1 LAGLKE
7 PVLVLYPVKSPEK
20 YKMEEKRE
28 VEHEDVYTLVDKIKE
43 GDREAFMTLTG
54 LYQKKVF
61 LLAFSFFRNKEDALD
76 IVQET
81 FLRFYEKVKMFQR
94 GKNFQNWILQIAK
107 NLCVDYYRK
116 NYSKGKEW
124 DRNKP
129 IDEMNLPV
137 QNSYDPLSSSD
148 LREIISTCLEKLAE
162 KQRMIFMMRH
172 YNQLK
177 YREIAQIL
185 DISLGTAKS
194 LHFKAVQNLRGFMA
208 PYLGRQL

>member
-1 LAGLKE
+1 MEGLKTDE
-7 PVLVLYPVKSPEK
+7 QK
-20 YKMEEKRE
+20 
-28 VEHEDVYTLVDKIKE
+28 DIYTLVERIKE
-43 GDREAFMTLTG
+43 GDREAFMTVTS

-61 LLAFSFFRNKEDALD
+61 LLAFSFFRNKEDAMD

-81 FLRFYEKVKMFQR
+81 FLRLYQKVYMFKR
-94 GKNFQNWILQIAK
+94 GKSFQSWLLQIAK

-116 NYSKGKEW
+116 NYGKNREW
-124 DRNKP
+124 QGEKP

-137 QNSYDPLSSSD
+137 QNEADPFVSSD
-148 LREIISTCLEKLAE
+148 LKGIFSSCIKKLAS
-162 KQRMIFMMRH
+162 KQRMIFVMKH

-194 LHFKAVQNLRGFMA
+194 LHFKAVQNLRGLIA
-208 PYLGRQL
+208 PYMGDSYDRL

>member
-1 LAGLKE
+1 MEGLKTDE
-7 PVLVLYPVKSPEK
+7 QK
-20 YKMEEKRE
+20 
-28 VEHEDVYTLVDKIKE
+28 DIYTLVERIKE
-43 GDREAFMTLTG
+43 GDREAFMTVTS

-61 LLAFSFFRNKEDALD
+61 LLAFSFFRNKEDAMD

-81 FLRFYEKVKMFQR
+81 FLRLYQKVYMFKR
-94 GKNFQNWILQIAK
+94 GKSFQSWLLQIVK

-116 NYSKGKEW
+116 NYGKNREW
-124 DRNKP
+124 QGEKP

-137 QNSYDPLSSSD
+137 QNEADPFVSSD
-148 LREIISTCLEKLAE
+148 LKGIFSSCIKKLAS
-162 KQRMIFMMRH
+162 KQRMIFVMKH

-194 LHFKAVQNLRGFMA
+194 LHFKAVQNLRGLIA
-208 PYLGRQL
+208 PYMGDSYDRL

>member
-1 LAGLKE
+1 MAGVKE
-7 PVLVLYPVKSPEK
+7 SVLVLCPIKSPEK
-20 YKMEEKRE
+20 FKMEEKRAQ
-28 VEHEDVYTLVDKIKE
+28 EHEDVYTLVDKIKE
-43 GDREAFMTLTG
+43 GDREAFMTLTS

-94 GKNFQNWILQIAK
+94 GKNFQNWLLQIAK
-107 NLCVDYYRK
+107 NLCIDYYRK
-116 NYSKGKEW
+116 NYSKSKEW

-129 IDEMNLPV
+129 IDEMNLPA
-137 QNSYDPLSSSD
+137 QNSYDPLGSSD
-148 LREIISTCLEKLAE
+148 LREIISTCLKKLAE
-162 KQRMIFMMRH
+162 KQRMIFVMRH

-194 LHFKAVQNLRGFMA
+194 LHFKAVQNLRGLMA